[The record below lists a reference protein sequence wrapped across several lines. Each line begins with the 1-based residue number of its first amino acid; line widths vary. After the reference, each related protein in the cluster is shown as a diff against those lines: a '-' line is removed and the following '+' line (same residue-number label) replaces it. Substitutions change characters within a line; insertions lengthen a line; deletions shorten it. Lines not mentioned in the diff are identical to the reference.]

1 MLRFNCLAGLE
12 YVKHSDY
19 FYEMQLMVA
28 LVNAANALDPK
39 PKIALPKGDSSL
51 AKSYDGLVRFDNKKG
66 LKLLGIKYK
75 TVEETTR
82 DIIRDFE
89 QRWY

>member
-1 MLRFNCLAGLE
+1 
-12 YVKHSDY
+12 
-19 FYEMQLMVA
+19 MQLIVA

-51 AKSYDGLVRFDNKKG
+51 AKNYDGIHHFDNKKG
-66 LKLLGIKYK
+66 LKILGIKYK
-75 TVEETTR
+75 TVEETTG
-82 DIIRDFE
+82 DIIRNFE